1 MNNSAANLKF
11 SQRHFVT
18 LLGVAAVALVGAA
31 LFQRG
36 PALFDAPAIA
46 EHPVIF
52 PDGTE
57 LHVQKY
63 EVTVAEWNRCHAEG
77 ACALSLHAAGNHT
90 EAEMPATGVSYTDVS
105 EYLKWINRA
114 SRHSYRLPT
123 LQEWEYMAAEVLP
136 KTPNPFFTDPEL
148 SWASAYLLEPQ
159 TKRTLLPKGAF
170 ATTKEGIVDLN
181 GSVWEWTA
189 DCYAGVSETEI
200 DANRCPAFFVGG
212 EHIAAIP
219 FLVRD
224 PARGGCAVGTPPAH
238 LGMRL
243 VSERP
248 WTTSGF
254 DAR

>member
-1 MNNSAANLKF
+1 MNNSAASLKL
-11 SQRHFVT
+11 SQRHIVT

-31 LFQRG
+31 LFLRG
-36 PALFDAPAIA
+36 PAPFDGPAIA

-52 PDGTE
+52 PDGAE
-57 LHVQKY
+57 LYVQKY
-63 EVTVAEWNRCHAEG
+63 EVTVAEWNRCHAAG
-77 ACALSLHAAGNHT
+77 SCALSLHVAGNRT
-90 EAEMPATGVSYTDVS
+90 DTEMPATGLSYTDVS
-105 EYLKWINRA
+105 EYLNWINRA

-123 LQEWEYMAAEVLP
+123 LQEWEFMAAEVLP
-136 KTPNPFFTDPEL
+136 ETPDPFFTDPEL

-159 TKRTLLPKGAF
+159 AMRALRPKGAF

-189 DCYAGVSETEI
+189 DCYAGVSEEEI
-200 DANRCPAFFVGG
+200 DIDRCPAFFVGG

-224 PARGGCAVGTPPAH
+224 PARGGCAVGAPPAH

-243 VSERP
+243 VSDQP
-248 WTTSGF
+248 WTTSG
-254 DAR
+254 